1 MKNLMKV
8 VIMAIVL
15 LTTTSCGVLDAS
27 LQRSR
32 LAESL
37 HTGMTKREVVDL
49 LGNPEFKRSY
59 NGIEQWEYKKLHFI
73 SGAVTTIL
81 LDFQH
86 DKVISFNSYA
96 GDTPSPTYPPIAICP
111 PAPVEEIPSLAYPTD
126 DQKWFQELYQ
136 KVKDKP
142 FKDERLKILREAA
155 RQSDFTCDEIVQLMK
170 IFNFDDERLEA
181 LVILEPTIIDR
192 ENTDRIVD
200 SMTFI
205 SGEEKAK
212 NILNKKHHSG
222 RLYSDGEINVL
233 YEKVKDAFSFD
244 QLKILQTGMNG
255 RNITCKQCVKLLSIC
270 DFDNERI
277 KFLQVMAPH
286 IYDCHNRQL
295 IIQTKKHFPSTQ
307 RKRKCF
313 FRFLC
318 KNHNQSFA

>member
-295 IIQTKKHFPSTQ
+295 IINTM
-307 RKRKCF
+307 
-313 FRFLC
+313 
-318 KNHNQSFA
+318 SFASGKDEARQLIERYCK

>member
-1 MKNLMKV
+1 MKNFMKV

-59 NGIEQWEYKKLHFI
+59 NGIEQWEFHKIHF

-96 GDTPSPTYPPIAICP
+96 GATPSPAYPPIAICP
-111 PAPVEEIPSLAYPTD
+111 PAPVEERPSLAYPTD
-126 DQKWFQELYQ
+126 DQAWFQKLYQ

-192 ENTDRIVD
+192 ENIDRIVD

-295 IIQTKKHFPSTQ
+295 IIDTM
-307 RKRKCF
+307 
-313 FRFLC
+313 
-318 KNHNQSFA
+318 SFASGKDEARQLIERYCK

>member
-295 IIQTKKHFPSTQ
+295 IIDTMSFHTESTYKKCL
-307 RKRKCF
+307 REE
-313 FRFLC
+313 
-318 KNHNQSFA
+318 

>member
-1 MKNLMKV
+1 MKNFMKV

-96 GDTPSPTYPPIAICP
+96 GDPPSPAYPPIAICP

-126 DQKWFQELYQ
+126 DQAWFQELYQ

-181 LVILEPTIIDR
+181 LAILEPTIIDR

-222 RLYSDGEINVL
+222 RLYSDGEINIL

-295 IIQTKKHFPSTQ
+295 IIDTM
-307 RKRKCF
+307 
-313 FRFLC
+313 
-318 KNHNQSFA
+318 SFASGKDEARQLIERYCK

>member
-1 MKNLMKV
+1 MKNFMKV

-212 NILNKKHHSG
+212 NILNKKHHSS

-295 IIQTKKHFPSTQ
+295 IIDTM
-307 RKRKCF
+307 
-313 FRFLC
+313 
-318 KNHNQSFA
+318 SFASGKDEARQLIERYCK

>member
-136 KVKDKP
+136 KV
-142 FKDERLKILREAA
+142 KDERLKILREAA

-295 IIQTKKHFPSTQ
+295 IIDTM
-307 RKRKCF
+307 
-313 FRFLC
+313 
-318 KNHNQSFA
+318 SFASGKDEARQLIERYCK

>member
-295 IIQTKKHFPSTQ
+295 IIDTMSSASGKDEARQLIE
-307 RKRKCF
+307 RY
-313 FRFLC
+313 C
-318 KNHNQSFA
+318 K

>member
-1 MKNLMKV
+1 MPPYSVPAWQKAYIQVWQNVKS
-8 VIMAIVL
+8 
-15 LTTTSCGVLDAS
+15 LTCW
-27 LQRSR
+27 
-32 LAESL
+32 
-37 HTGMTKREVVDL
+37 
-49 LGNPEFKRSY
+49 NPEFKRSY

-96 GDTPSPTYPPIAICP
+96 GDTPSPAYPPIAICP

-155 RQSDFTCDEIVQLMK
+155 SQSDFTCDEIVQLMK

-181 LVILEPTIIDR
+181 LAILEPTIIDR

-212 NILNKKHHSG
+212 IYWTRSITAVG
-222 RLYSDGEINVL
+222 YIVT
-233 YEKVKDAFSFD
+233 VKS
-244 QLKILQTGMNG
+244 MYY
-255 RNITCKQCVKLLSIC
+255 
-270 DFDNERI
+270 
-277 KFLQVMAPH
+277 M
-286 IYDCHNRQL
+286 
-295 IIQTKKHFPSTQ
+295 
-307 RKRKCF
+307 KR
-313 FRFLC
+313 
-318 KNHNQSFA
+318 

>member
-1 MKNLMKV
+1 MKNFMKV
-8 VIMAIVL
+8 VIIAIVL

-96 GDTPSPTYPPIAICP
+96 GATPSPAYPPIAICP
-111 PAPVEEIPSLAYPTD
+111 PAPVEERPSLAYPTD
-126 DQKWFQELYQ
+126 DQVWFQELYQ

-170 IFNFDDERLEA
+170 IFNFDDEKLEA

-222 RLYSDGEINVL
+222 RLYSDGEINIL

-295 IIQTKKHFPSTQ
+295 IIDTM
-307 RKRKCF
+307 
-313 FRFLC
+313 
-318 KNHNQSFA
+318 SFASGKDEARQLIERYCK

>member
-96 GDTPSPTYPPIAICP
+96 GATPSPAYPPIAICP
-111 PAPVEEIPSLAYPTD
+111 PAPVEERPSLAYPTD
-126 DQKWFQELYQ
+126 DQAWFQELYQ

-295 IIQTKKHFPSTQ
+295 IIDTM
-307 RKRKCF
+307 
-313 FRFLC
+313 
-318 KNHNQSFA
+318 SFASGKDEARQLIERYCK

>member
-59 NGIEQWEYKKLHFI
+59 NGIEQWEFHKIHF

-295 IIQTKKHFPSTQ
+295 IIDTM
-307 RKRKCF
+307 
-313 FRFLC
+313 
-318 KNHNQSFA
+318 SFASGKDEARQLIERYCK

>member
-96 GDTPSPTYPPIAICP
+96 GATPSPAYPPIAICP
-111 PAPVEEIPSLAYPTD
+111 PAPVEERPSLAYPTD
-126 DQKWFQELYQ
+126 DQAWFQELYQ

-222 RLYSDGEINVL
+222 RIYSDGEINVL
-233 YEKVKDAFSFD
+233 YEKVKDACSFD

-295 IIQTKKHFPSTQ
+295 IIDTM
-307 RKRKCF
+307 
-313 FRFLC
+313 
-318 KNHNQSFA
+318 SFASGKDEARQLIERYCK

>member
-1 MKNLMKV
+1 MKNFMKV

-192 ENTDRIVD
+192 ENIDRIVD

-295 IIQTKKHFPSTQ
+295 IIDTM
-307 RKRKCF
+307 
-313 FRFLC
+313 
-318 KNHNQSFA
+318 SFASGKDEARQLIERYCK

>member
-277 KFLQVMAPH
+277 KFLQDMAPH

-295 IIQTKKHFPSTQ
+295 IIDTM
-307 RKRKCF
+307 
-313 FRFLC
+313 
-318 KNHNQSFA
+318 SFASGKDEARQLIERYCK

>member
-286 IYDCHNRQL
+286 IYNCHNRQL
-295 IIQTKKHFPSTQ
+295 IIDTM
-307 RKRKCF
+307 
-313 FRFLC
+313 
-318 KNHNQSFA
+318 SFASGKDEARQLIERYCK

>member
-181 LVILEPTIIDR
+181 LVILETTIIDR

-295 IIQTKKHFPSTQ
+295 IIDTM
-307 RKRKCF
+307 
-313 FRFLC
+313 
-318 KNHNQSFA
+318 SFASGKDEARQLIERYCK

>member
-212 NILNKKHHSG
+212 NILNKKHHSS

-295 IIQTKKHFPSTQ
+295 IIDTM
-307 RKRKCF
+307 
-313 FRFLC
+313 
-318 KNHNQSFA
+318 SFASGKDEARQLIERYCK

>member
-1 MKNLMKV
+1 MKNFMKV

-96 GDTPSPTYPPIAICP
+96 GDTPSPAYPPITICP

-155 RQSDFTCDEIVQLMK
+155 RQSDLTCDEIVQLMK

-181 LVILEPTIIDR
+181 LAILEPTIIDR

-222 RLYSDGEINVL
+222 RLYSDSEINIL

-295 IIQTKKHFPSTQ
+295 IIDTM
-307 RKRKCF
+307 
-313 FRFLC
+313 
-318 KNHNQSFA
+318 SFASGKDEARQLIERYCK

>member
-1 MKNLMKV
+1 MKNFMKV

-96 GDTPSPTYPPIAICP
+96 GDPPSPAYPPIAICP

-126 DQKWFQELYQ
+126 DQAWFQELYQ

-222 RLYSDGEINVL
+222 RLYSDSEINIL

-295 IIQTKKHFPSTQ
+295 IIDTM
-307 RKRKCF
+307 
-313 FRFLC
+313 
-318 KNHNQSFA
+318 SFASGKDEARQLIERYCK

>member
-1 MKNLMKV
+1 MKNLMKA
-8 VIMAIVL
+8 ITMATL
-15 LTTTSCGVLDAS
+15 LVAMTSCRLYDTAG
-27 LQRSR
+27 QRAQ
-32 LAESL
+32 LMENL
-37 HTGMTKREVVDL
+37 HEGMTKREVVDL
-49 LGNPEFKRSY
+49 LGNPEFKRSN
-59 NGIEQWEYKKLHFI
+59 NGIEQWEFHKIHF

-96 GDTPSPTYPPIAICP
+96 GATPSPAYPPIAICP
-111 PAPVEEIPSLAYPTD
+111 PAPVEERPSLAYPTD
-126 DQKWFQELYQ
+126 DQAWFQELYQ

-181 LVILEPTIIDR
+181 LAILEPTIIDR
-192 ENTDRIVD
+192 ENTNRIVD

-222 RLYSDGEINVL
+222 RLYSDGEINIL

-295 IIQTKKHFPSTQ
+295 IIDTM
-307 RKRKCF
+307 
-313 FRFLC
+313 
-318 KNHNQSFA
+318 SFASGKDEARQLIERYCK

>member
-49 LGNPEFKRSY
+49 QGNPEFKRSY

-295 IIQTKKHFPSTQ
+295 IIDTM
-307 RKRKCF
+307 
-313 FRFLC
+313 
-318 KNHNQSFA
+318 SFASGKDEARQLIERYCK

>member
-1 MKNLMKV
+1 MKNFMKV

-37 HTGMTKREVVDL
+37 HTGMTKREVVGL

-295 IIQTKKHFPSTQ
+295 IIDTM
-307 RKRKCF
+307 
-313 FRFLC
+313 
-318 KNHNQSFA
+318 SFASGKDEARQLIERYCK

>member
-1 MKNLMKV
+1 MKNFMKV

-96 GDTPSPTYPPIAICP
+96 GATPSPAYPPIAICP

-222 RLYSDGEINVL
+222 RLYSDGEINIL

-295 IIQTKKHFPSTQ
+295 IIDTM
-307 RKRKCF
+307 
-313 FRFLC
+313 
-318 KNHNQSFA
+318 SFASGKDEARQLIERYCK

>member
-222 RLYSDGEINVL
+222 RIYSDGEINVL

-295 IIQTKKHFPSTQ
+295 IIDTM
-307 RKRKCF
+307 
-313 FRFLC
+313 
-318 KNHNQSFA
+318 SFASGKDEARQLIERYCK

>member
-1 MKNLMKV
+1 MKNFMKV

-32 LAESL
+32 LAENL

-126 DQKWFQELYQ
+126 DQAWFQELYQ

-181 LVILEPTIIDR
+181 LAILEPTIIDR

-222 RLYSDGEINVL
+222 RLYSDSEINIL

-295 IIQTKKHFPSTQ
+295 IIDTM
-307 RKRKCF
+307 
-313 FRFLC
+313 
-318 KNHNQSFA
+318 SFASGKDEARQLIERYCK

>member
-111 PAPVEEIPSLAYPTD
+111 PAPVEERPSLAYPTD
-126 DQKWFQELYQ
+126 DQAWFQELYQ

-295 IIQTKKHFPSTQ
+295 IIDTM
-307 RKRKCF
+307 
-313 FRFLC
+313 
-318 KNHNQSFA
+318 SFASGKDEARQLIERYCK

>member
-49 LGNPEFKRSY
+49 LGNPKFKRSY

-295 IIQTKKHFPSTQ
+295 IIDTM
-307 RKRKCF
+307 
-313 FRFLC
+313 
-318 KNHNQSFA
+318 SFASGKDEARQLIERYCK

>member
-255 RNITCKQCVKLLSIC
+255 RNITCKQCVNLLSIC

-295 IIQTKKHFPSTQ
+295 IIDTM
-307 RKRKCF
+307 
-313 FRFLC
+313 
-318 KNHNQSFA
+318 SFASGKDEARQLIERYCK

>member
-233 YEKVKDAFSFD
+233 LEFN
-244 QLKILQTGMNG
+244 L
-255 RNITCKQCVKLLSIC
+255 
-270 DFDNERI
+270 
-277 KFLQVMAPH
+277 
-286 IYDCHNRQL
+286 
-295 IIQTKKHFPSTQ
+295 
-307 RKRKCF
+307 
-313 FRFLC
+313 
-318 KNHNQSFA
+318 

>member
-1 MKNLMKV
+1 MKNFMKV

-142 FKDERLKILREAA
+142 FKDERLRILREAA
-155 RQSDFTCDEIVQLMK
+155 SQSDFTCDEIVQLMK

-181 LVILEPTIIDR
+181 LAILEPTIIDR

-222 RLYSDGEINVL
+222 RLYSDSEINVL

-295 IIQTKKHFPSTQ
+295 IIDTM
-307 RKRKCF
+307 
-313 FRFLC
+313 
-318 KNHNQSFA
+318 SFASGKDEARQLIERYCK

>member
-111 PAPVEEIPSLAYPTD
+111 PASVEEIPSLAYPTD

-295 IIQTKKHFPSTQ
+295 IIDTM
-307 RKRKCF
+307 
-313 FRFLC
+313 
-318 KNHNQSFA
+318 SFASGKDEARQLIERYCK

>member
-1 MKNLMKV
+1 MKNFMKV
-8 VIMAIVL
+8 VIIAIVL

-96 GDTPSPTYPPIAICP
+96 GATPSPAYPPIAICP
-111 PAPVEEIPSLAYPTD
+111 PAPVEERPSLAYPTD
-126 DQKWFQELYQ
+126 DQAWFQELYQ

-170 IFNFDDERLEA
+170 IFNFDDEKLEA

-222 RLYSDGEINVL
+222 RLYSDGEINIL

-295 IIQTKKHFPSTQ
+295 IIDTM
-307 RKRKCF
+307 
-313 FRFLC
+313 
-318 KNHNQSFA
+318 SFASGKDEARQSIERYCK

>member
-96 GDTPSPTYPPIAICP
+96 GDTPSPTYPPIAICT

-295 IIQTKKHFPSTQ
+295 IIDTM
-307 RKRKCF
+307 
-313 FRFLC
+313 
-318 KNHNQSFA
+318 SFASGKDEARQLIERYCK

>member
-1 MKNLMKV
+1 MKNFMKV

-96 GDTPSPTYPPIAICP
+96 GATPSPAYPPIAICP
-111 PAPVEEIPSLAYPTD
+111 PAPVEERPSLAYPTD

-222 RLYSDGEINVL
+222 RLYSDSEINVL

-295 IIQTKKHFPSTQ
+295 IIDTM
-307 RKRKCF
+307 
-313 FRFLC
+313 
-318 KNHNQSFA
+318 SFASGKDEARQLIERYCK

>member
-1 MKNLMKV
+1 MKNFMKV
-8 VIMAIVL
+8 VIIAIVL

-96 GDTPSPTYPPIAICP
+96 GATPSPAYPPIAICP
-111 PAPVEEIPSLAYPTD
+111 PAPVEERPSLAYPTD
-126 DQKWFQELYQ
+126 DQAWFQELYQ

-295 IIQTKKHFPSTQ
+295 IIDTM
-307 RKRKCF
+307 
-313 FRFLC
+313 
-318 KNHNQSFA
+318 SFASGKDEARQLIERYCK

>member
-59 NGIEQWEYKKLHFI
+59 NGIKQWEYKKLHFI

-295 IIQTKKHFPSTQ
+295 IIDTM
-307 RKRKCF
+307 
-313 FRFLC
+313 
-318 KNHNQSFA
+318 SFASGKDEARQLIERYCK

>member
-1 MKNLMKV
+1 MKNFMKV

-96 GDTPSPTYPPIAICP
+96 GDPPSPAYPPIAICP

-126 DQKWFQELYQ
+126 DQAWFQELYQ

-181 LVILEPTIIDR
+181 LAILEPTIIDR

-295 IIQTKKHFPSTQ
+295 IIDTM
-307 RKRKCF
+307 
-313 FRFLC
+313 
-318 KNHNQSFA
+318 SFASGKDEARQLIERYCK

>member
-1 MKNLMKV
+1 
-8 VIMAIVL
+8 
-15 LTTTSCGVLDAS
+15 
-27 LQRSR
+27 
-32 LAESL
+32 
-37 HTGMTKREVVDL
+37 
-49 LGNPEFKRSY
+49 
-59 NGIEQWEYKKLHFI
+59 
-73 SGAVTTIL
+73 
-81 LDFQH
+81 
-86 DKVISFNSYA
+86 
-96 GDTPSPTYPPIAICP
+96 
-111 PAPVEEIPSLAYPTD
+111 
-126 DQKWFQELYQ
+126 
-136 KVKDKP
+136 
-142 FKDERLKILREAA
+142 
-155 RQSDFTCDEIVQLMK
+155 MK

-192 ENTDRIVD
+192 ENIDRIVD

-295 IIQTKKHFPSTQ
+295 IIDTM
-307 RKRKCF
+307 
-313 FRFLC
+313 
-318 KNHNQSFA
+318 SFASGKDEARQLIERYCK

>member
-1 MKNLMKV
+1 MKNFMKV

-222 RLYSDGEINVL
+222 RLYSDSEINIL

-295 IIQTKKHFPSTQ
+295 IIDTM
-307 RKRKCF
+307 
-313 FRFLC
+313 
-318 KNHNQSFA
+318 SFASGKDEARQLIERYCR